1 MISVV
6 LATVR
11 AKVSTQIAFSS
22 ERLSDSAYDTRQH
35 TSNRHVTHLGAG
47 CDGYRCN
54 CHVQRHCTGAVYL
67 AGAGLNP
74 DHYRQT
80 TFANALGFPV
90 GMAEL
95 PDGSL
100 LVAESFDGGY
110 LQSKRGTLTR
120 LADTNSDGIADV
132 RTELVTDVPFGLVDN
147 RARGRRLRL
156 PHRTKS
162 PAASL

>member
-1 MISVV
+1 M
-6 LATVR
+6 A
-11 AKVSTQIAFSS
+11 IAVT
-22 ERLSDSAYDTRQH
+22 A
-35 TSNRHVTHLGAG
+35 TSNVTAQVPFTLQAP
-47 CDGYRCN
+47 
-54 CHVQRHCTGAVYL
+54 
-67 AGAGLNP
+67 GLNP

-132 RTELVTDVPFGLVDN
+132 RTELVTDVPFGLLTTVRVVDDYVFLTGQN
-147 RARGRRLRL
+147 RPLQVYKLGA
-156 PHRTKS
+156 S
-162 PAASL
+162 PPTHCNRSAV